1 MYIHIPFCT
10 QKCIYCDFLSGTN
23 LSLRGQ
29 FIDALI
35 AEMDCYLDFFREDKI
50 RTIYFGGGT
59 PSLLSVEEL
68 ARIYRAIAERWDV
81 SEVEEFTI
89 ECNPDDL
96 SEEYL
101 TALNAQCTM
110 YNAEC
115 KMHNAQLLTPSASL
129 VPLRQGDNNGGLPI
143 NRLSIG
149 VQSFVD
155 DELKWLNRRHTA
167 NEAFEAV
174 QRAKRAG
181 FKNITIDLMF
191 ALPVQTI
198 ESLNYSIDKAL
209 ELDVQHISAYSLM
222 FEPDSKITKLMEM
235 NRLKPL
241 DEDVA
246 ADMFDLL
253 SKRLSE
259 AGYEQY
265 EISNYAKKGF
275 ESRHNSGYWH
285 GMRYL
290 GLGPSAHSF
299 DGEKRWSN
307 VAHTIKYN
315 AQLLTP
321 SASLVPLRQGD
332 NNVVD
337 QIASGEQGEINE
349 VLGVRNE
356 DLLTPTASLVPLRQ
370 GDNNVVDQ
378 IASGEQGEINEELGV
393 RNEELLTLSA
403 SLAQLKHGDNSWVN
417 TIRTVEVLTEDE
429 RFNELVFTALRTKVG
444 VDLVD
449 LRIRFGDVRCDRL
462 LLQAQKYVNA
472 GNMQI
477 INNRL
482 SLTHRGIYISDSIIS
497 DFMIV

>member
-1 MYIHIPFCT
+1 MAGLYIHIPFCT

-23 LSLRGQ
+23 LSLREQ

-35 AEMDCYLDFFREDKI
+35 AEMDCYLDFFKEDKI

-59 PSLLSVEEL
+59 PSLLSVDEL
-68 ARIYRAIAERWDV
+68 KRIYDAIAERWDV
-81 SEVEEFTI
+81 SEVEEFTM

-101 TALNAQCTM
+101 MKLNAQCTT
-110 YNAEC
+110 NGLELKR
-115 KMHNAQLLTPSASL
+115 KMHNVQLLPPSASL
-129 VPLRQGDNNGGLPI
+129 VPLKQGDNSLGLPI

-167 NEAFEAV
+167 TEAIEAV
-174 QRAKRAG
+174 KRAKRAG

-191 ALPVQTI
+191 ALPVQTLD
-198 ESLNYSIDKAL
+198 SLNYSIDRAL
-209 ELDVQHISAYSLM
+209 ELGVQHISAYSLM
-222 FEPDSKITKLMEM
+222 FEPDSKITKLMEQ
-235 NRLKPL
+235 NRLEPL
-241 DEDVA
+241 DEDTA

-253 SKRLSE
+253 SRRLTE

-265 EISNYAKKGF
+265 EISNYAKSGF

-315 AQLLTP
+315 AQCITNGLETTSP
-321 SASLVPLRQGD
+321 SGLHLRRGENSERDQAARGD
-332 NNVVD
+332 NNWVD
-337 QIASGEQGEINE
+337 
-349 VLGVRNE
+349 V
-356 DLLTPTASLVPLRQ
+356 
-370 GDNNVVDQ
+370 
-378 IASGEQGEINEELGV
+378 
-393 RNEELLTLSA
+393 
-403 SLAQLKHGDNSWVN
+403 
-417 TIRTVEVLTEDE
+417 IRSVEVLSEDE
-429 RFNELVFTALRTKVG
+429 RFNELVFTALRTKIG
-444 VDLVD
+444 VDLVE
-449 LRIRFGDVRCDRL
+449 LRGRFGDKRSDKL
-462 LLQAQKYVNA
+462 LRQAQKYINTGRMKVE
-472 GNMQI
+472 
-477 INNRL
+477 NNRL
-482 SLTHRGIYISDSIIS
+482 SLTRAGIYISDAIIS

>member
-1 MYIHIPFCT
+1 MAGLYVHIPFCT

-68 ARIYRAIAERWDV
+68 VRIYRAIAERWDV

-89 ECNPDDL
+89 ESNPDDL

-115 KMHNAQLLTPSASL
+115 KMHNAQLLTPSGQAL
-129 VPLRQGDNNGGLPI
+129 VPLRQGDNSSQCVMQNAQLISTFIADTACRVPTGQVGDIGLPI

-167 NEAFEAV
+167 KEAFEAV

-315 AQLLTP
+315 AQCIMHNAQLLTS
-321 SASLVPLRQGD
+321 SASLVP
-332 NNVVD
+332 
-337 QIASGEQGEINE
+337 
-349 VLGVRNE
+349 
-356 DLLTPTASLVPLRQ
+356 
-370 GDNNVVDQ
+370 
-378 IASGEQGEINEELGV
+378 
-393 RNEELLTLSA
+393 
-403 SLAQLKHGDNSWVN
+403 LKHGDNSWVN

-429 RFNELVFTALRTKVG
+429 RFNELVFTALRTKIG

-462 LLQAQKYVNA
+462 LRQAQKYVNA

>member
-1 MYIHIPFCT
+1 MAGLYIHIPFCT

-23 LSLRGQ
+23 LSLREQ

-35 AEMDCYLDFFREDKI
+35 AEMDCYLDFFKEDKI

-59 PSLLSVEEL
+59 PSLLSVAEL
-68 ARIYRAIAERWDV
+68 KRIYDAIAERWDV
-81 SEVEEFTI
+81 SEVEEFTM

-101 TALNAQCTM
+101 MKLNAQCTM
-110 YNAEC
+110 
-115 KMHNAQLLTPSASL
+115 HNAQLLPPSASL
-129 VPLRQGDNNGGLPI
+129 VPLKQGDNSLGLPI

-167 NEAFEAV
+167 TEAIEAV
-174 QRAKRAG
+174 KRAQRAG

-191 ALPVQTI
+191 ALPVQTLD
-198 ESLNYSIDKAL
+198 SLNYSIDRAL
-209 ELDVQHISAYSLM
+209 ELGVQHISAYSLM
-222 FEPDSKITKLMEM
+222 FEPDSKITKLMEL
-235 NRLKPL
+235 NKLEPL

-253 SKRLSE
+253 SRRLTE

-265 EISNYAKKGF
+265 EISNYAKSGF

-299 DGEKRWSN
+299 DGEQRWSN

-315 AQLLTP
+315 VQCIMHNSQLTTSP
-321 SASLVPLRQGD
+321 SGHPLG
-332 NNVVD
+332 
-337 QIASGEQGEINE
+337 QGENRE
-349 VLGVRNE
+349 RNQ
-356 DLLTPTASLVPLRQ
+356 AAR
-370 GDNNVVDQ
+370 
-378 IASGEQGEINEELGV
+378 
-393 RNEELLTLSA
+393 
-403 SLAQLKHGDNSWVN
+403 GDNSWMDA
-417 TIRTVEVLTEDE
+417 IRSVEVLSEDE
-429 RFNELVFTALRTKVG
+429 RFNELVFTALRTKIG

-449 LRIRFGDVRCDRL
+449 LRVRFGDKRCDRL
-462 LLQAQKYVNA
+462 LRQAQKYINSGRMKVE
-472 GNMQI
+472 
-477 INNRL
+477 NNRL
-482 SLTHRGIYISDSIIS
+482 SLTREGIYISDSIIS

>member
-1 MYIHIPFCT
+1 MAGLYIHIPFCT

-23 LSLRGQ
+23 LSLREQ

-35 AEMDCYLDFFREDKI
+35 AEMDCYLDFFNEDKI

-59 PSLLSVEEL
+59 PSLLSVDEL
-68 ARIYRAIAERWDV
+68 KRIYDAIAERWDV
-81 SEVEEFTI
+81 SEVEEFTM

-101 TALNAQCTM
+101 MKLNAQCTT
-110 YNAEC
+110 NSLELKR

-129 VPLRQGDNNGGLPI
+129 VPLKQGDNSLGLPI

-167 NEAFEAV
+167 TEAIEAV
-174 QRAKRAG
+174 KRAKRAG

-191 ALPVQTI
+191 ALPVQTLD
-198 ESLNYSIDKAL
+198 SLIYSINKAL
-209 ELDVQHISAYSLM
+209 ELGVQHISAYSLM
-222 FEPDSKITKLMEM
+222 FEPDSKITKLMEQ
-235 NRLKPL
+235 NRLEPL
-241 DEDVA
+241 DEDTA

-253 SKRLSE
+253 SQRLTE

-265 EISNYAKKGF
+265 EISNYAKSGF

-315 AQLLTP
+315 AQCIMHNSQLTTSPSGLL
-321 SASLVPLRQGD
+321 LRRGENSECDQAAGEETMW
-332 NNVVD
+332 VD
-337 QIASGEQGEINE
+337 
-349 VLGVRNE
+349 V
-356 DLLTPTASLVPLRQ
+356 
-370 GDNNVVDQ
+370 
-378 IASGEQGEINEELGV
+378 
-393 RNEELLTLSA
+393 
-403 SLAQLKHGDNSWVN
+403 
-417 TIRTVEVLTEDE
+417 IRSVEVLSEDE
-429 RFNELVFTALRTKVG
+429 RFNELVFTALRTKIG

-449 LRIRFGDVRCDRL
+449 LRVRFGDKRCDRL
-462 LLQAQKYVNA
+462 LRQAQKYINSGRMKVE
-472 GNMQI
+472 
-477 INNRL
+477 NNRL
-482 SLTHRGIYISDSIIS
+482 SLTREGIYISDSIIS